1 MWYSF
6 KIFFFFFSFLTG
18 NIRCWHGRVDVL
30 LGNVCVDITCNK
42 DESDEKKSQL
52 DLEEL
57 DIDMQMLA
65 ETIVFSFL
73 QKRKHP
79 NYEHFL
85 IPCIGISRS
94 QVVFCFYD
102 SEKDVL
108 LRSKCMNLYV
118 RTKSKYELIPE
129 TILALW
135 LVLNYK
141 HLGSGLSDTLLKAPK
156 ANFFQLACDTLDI
169 YKNELGYHVQD
180 IQYKCS
186 SFLPSDIFG
195 TAPVVFEWPSNLKT
209 FTFSPS

>member
-1 MWYSF
+1 
-6 KIFFFFFSFLTG
+6 
-18 NIRCWHGRVDVL
+18 
-30 LGNVCVDITCNK
+30 
-42 DESDEKKSQL
+42 
-52 DLEEL
+52 
-57 DIDMQMLA
+57 MQMLA

-79 NYEHFL
+79 NYEHFV
-85 IPCIGISRS
+85 IPCIRIPSS
-94 QVVFCFYD
+94 KVVFCFYD
-102 SEKDVL
+102 SENDVL

-156 ANFFQLACDTLDI
+156 ANFFQLAGDTLDV
-169 YKNELGYHVQD
+169 YKNELGYHVRD

-186 SFLPSDIFG
+186 SFVPSDIFG
-195 TAPVVFEWPSNLKT
+195 TVPVKFEWPSNLKT